1 MTYKRFED
9 LPVWKAAI
17 SLAVEVYQLTSHR
30 WYAGKADVRNQ
41 MRRAALSVSNNI
53 AEGFE
58 RGTTNEILTFLY
70 IARGSAGEV
79 RSGCHFCV
87 ALLEDGVTCDVPEMK
102 QLIARCIASCE
113 AVSKQIRAWAQSLQ
127 DGDIRGQRYLTT
139 EGKEQT
145 VREARAQDLL
155 ARARE
160 AQRQAIE
167 RSARAHSSEED
178 GKI

>member
-17 SLAVEVYQLTSHR
+17 SLAVEVYQLTNHR
-30 WYAGKADVRNQ
+30 WYAGKADVRDQ

-79 RSGCHFCV
+79 RSGCHFCI
-87 ALLEDGVTCDVPEMK
+87 ALLDDGVTCDVPDMK

-113 AVSKQIRAWAQSLQ
+113 AVSRQIRAWAQSLQ
-127 DGDIRGQRYLTT
+127 DGDIRGHRYLTT
-139 EGKEQT
+139 QGKLQAAQES
-145 VREARAQDLL
+145 RAQDLL

-167 RSARAHSSEED
+167 RSADAQPSGEGEP
-178 GKI
+178 G